1 MREIVRSCK
10 WYLREVNKDE
20 KVLETEDLLVM
31 WRKFRTGD
39 HEGAWSMEKIIN
51 M

>member
-10 WYLREVNKDE
+10 WYLRKGNKDE

-39 HEGAWSMEKIIN
+39 HEGLWYVERIMN
-51 M
+51 L